1 MHEEA
6 ITTTAASSKIA
17 AAGSNDI
24 IAHTNNLHQSHDNAN
39 STTTISIVHHFQRAN
54 SSATA
59 TVIESYD
66 ATTDS
71 CSSAATTTTFSNQ
84 IIQPQ
89 TKIILNNIN
98 EIKSSNCQDDEVEK
112 EVSSLILNSIATN
125 PNVSNVL
132 IVGTNACDN
141 STKDELNLND
151 LTHAEQ
157 MEVEINEIQADVND
171 KTASE
176 EGKTDTFNILFDL
189 F

>member
-24 IAHTNNLHQSHDNAN
+24 IAHTNNSHQSNDNAN

-54 SSATA
+54 SSATS

-66 ATTDS
+66 ATDS
-71 CSSAATTTTFSNQ
+71 CSSAATSTFSNQ

-98 EIKSSNCQDDEVEK
+98 EIKSSNCPEDEVEK

-141 STKDELNLND
+141 SSKDELNLND

-157 MEVEINEIQADVND
+157 MEVEINEIQADD
-171 KTASE
+171 KTASA
-176 EGKTDTFNILFDL
+176 EGKTDTFNILFDQ